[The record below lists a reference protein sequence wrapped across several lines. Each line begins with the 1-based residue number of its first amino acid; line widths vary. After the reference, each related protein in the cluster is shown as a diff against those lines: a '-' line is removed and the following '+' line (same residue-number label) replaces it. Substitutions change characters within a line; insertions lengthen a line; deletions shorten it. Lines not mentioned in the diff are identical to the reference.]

1 MKKLNNGKDEFIRKL
16 MKIDLLKKIKVRKT
30 IKKD

>member
-16 MKIDLLKKIKVRKT
+16 IKIDLLKKIKVRKT
-30 IKKD
+30 IKND